1 MKKFKNIVAVIMAY
15 FVGFNSFSVR
25 GFDGKT
31 ATNSIS
37 EVIKRLDC
45 CRNLS
50 SYSEIRDRYLEFKKI
65 YKFFLM
71 DMVSSQEEQRIR
83 RRGFIGEPYSC
94 KPGNIYSAIGLNY
107 GPNQWC
113 EIRVI
118 VPLVREKLIT
128 AMEHP
133 ELYPN
138 ITIRVSGYAVNFHKL
153 SKEQQLEVLKRTYH
167 ETL

>member
-128 AMEHP
+128 AVKLFTQDVISKYP
-133 ELYPN
+133 ELSVIEQPVN
-138 ITIRVSGYAVNFHKL
+138 IFVESLTD
-153 SKEQQLEVLKRTYH
+153 
-167 ETL
+167 